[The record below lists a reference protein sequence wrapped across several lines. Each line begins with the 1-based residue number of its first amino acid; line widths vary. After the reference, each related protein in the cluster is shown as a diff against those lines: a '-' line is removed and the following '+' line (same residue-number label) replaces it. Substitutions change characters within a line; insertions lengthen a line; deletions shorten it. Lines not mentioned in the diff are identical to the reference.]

1 LPDDIDMKKTQSKV
15 PEAPESLRRLQ
26 LAFGH
31 SIATPFLFGELDGV
45 ECQVDKYDPLA
56 VSQMVARGALTGV
69 ERLAVYN
76 QQYWFRLLT
85 VMQEEYPLMER
96 ILGVR
101 EFNKLVTDYL
111 SVYPSIAPS
120 LRYLSDRFVDFLTS
134 DAAGAFG
141 SSINI
146 QTAKL
151 EYLYI
156 QAFDAEELGP
166 LTFATMEQAEAAM
179 SNPLRFQPHVGFS
192 KTDWAL
198 VEARRAIRKDPE
210 IKTIIPEEK
219 TEYWS
224 VFRGKNGVSSH
235 QLDRLQWPLIQAL
248 FAGQPFDEACESVA
262 ETMQDSDLEE
272 FSQSIQGWFATW
284 AALGWFASP

>member
-31 SIATPFLFGELDGV
+31 SIATPFLFGE
-45 ECQVDKYDPLA
+45 LA